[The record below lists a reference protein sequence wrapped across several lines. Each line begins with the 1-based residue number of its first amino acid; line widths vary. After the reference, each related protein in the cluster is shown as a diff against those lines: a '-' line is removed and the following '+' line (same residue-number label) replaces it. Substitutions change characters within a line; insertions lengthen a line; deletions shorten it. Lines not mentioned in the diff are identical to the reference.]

1 MRSLILLFSCTL
13 ALTGC
18 GKKGPLIYPDL
29 LVPSPPTSVAVRQS
43 GPGIKL
49 SFVIPDKDRA
59 GQSLKGVAGIK
70 ILKRE
75 TQPGQE
81 PACKACSDDFKLF
94 KVLYLDKLDINARR
108 YGDFVII
115 RDSDVSAG
123 RDYGYKVVPFMKNG
137 ADGEPSEPASVTMQ
151 LAPPP
156 PVIKAVSNPTEI
168 LLTFSE
174 LPLKEGK
181 FAGYSIYRAVKG
193 EDMPY
198 LPINKTP
205 ITGNTFTD
213 SGLKRRVTYNYAARV
228 VVRMANGTLVESALS
243 NEVSGGL
250 TEEE

>member
-1 MRSLILLFSCTL
+1 MRSLILFLSCTI

-29 LVPSPPTSVAVRQS
+29 LVPSSPTSVAVRQS

-49 SFVIPDKDRA
+49 SFIIPDKDRA
-59 GQSLKGVAGIK
+59 GQGLKGVAGLK
-70 ILKRE
+70 IFKRE
-75 TQPGQE
+75 TQTGQE
-81 PACKACSDDFKLF
+81 PACKACGDDFKLF

-137 ADGEPSEPASVTMQ
+137 ADGEPSEPVSVTMQ
-151 LAPPP
+151 PAPSP

-168 LLTFSE
+168 QLTFAS
-174 LPLKEGK
+174 LPPFEGK
-181 FAGYSIYRAVKG
+181 FAGYDLYRTVKG
-193 EDMPY
+193 ENMPY

-205 ITGNTFTD
+205 ITESTYTD
-213 SGLKRRVTYNYAARV
+213 SGLKRHVTYDYAARV
-228 VVRMANGTLVESALS
+228 VVRMANETLVESALS
-243 NEVSGGL
+243 NEVLGVL
-250 TEEE
+250 KEEE